1 MKIFRS
7 LLVLLLVLSALTL
20 LLGCTPND
28 DSSGKATT
36 EATHVNGTAEA
47 DRTAETATAAVSGM
61 ETVSNTETTTEE
73 IESDTDSTY
82 TFVIEEGYGVGGN

>member
-36 EATHVNGTAEA
+36 EATHVNGTTEV

>member
-1 MKIFRS
+1 MMM
-7 LLVLLLVLSALTL
+7 
-20 LLGCTPND
+20 LLGCTPDD

-36 EATHVNGTAEA
+36 EATHVNGTTEA

-61 ETVSNTETTTEE
+61 ETVSNTETVSEAETTTEE

>member
-1 MKIFRS
+1 MKKYRS

-36 EATHVNGTAEA
+36 EATHVNGTTEV

-61 ETVSNTETTTEE
+61 ETVSNTETVTEE